1 MVREV
6 AGVLVEPAER
16 KPVLGGRLVDADGEP
31 RPDGLRHDEVADLPV
46 EVRAYVGPAAGPP
59 EEVAGRWVGHIE
71 KMSGNRVLDSGPW
84 FEGSAE
90 EVVAWARER
99 TGWVLVVIDPLQWA
113 GTDPKPDDVPLRWP
127 TSW

>member
-6 AGVLVEPAER
+6 AGDLVEPAEQE
-16 KPVLGGRLVDADGEP
+16 PVLGGRFVDADGGP
-31 RPDGLRHDEVADLPV
+31 RPDGLQDGAKPSLPV
-46 EVRAYVGPAAGPP
+46 EVKAYVGPTAGPP
-59 EEVAGRWVGHIE
+59 EEVAGRWVGHVE
-71 KMSGNRVLDSGPW
+71 KTSGNKILEMGPW
-84 FEGSAE
+84 FEGSPE

-99 TGWVLVVIDPLQWA
+99 TGWVLVVLDPLQWA